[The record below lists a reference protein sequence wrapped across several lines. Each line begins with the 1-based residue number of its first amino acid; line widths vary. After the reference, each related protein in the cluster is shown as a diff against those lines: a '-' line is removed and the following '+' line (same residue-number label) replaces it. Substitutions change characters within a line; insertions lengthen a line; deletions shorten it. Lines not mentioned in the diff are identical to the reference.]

1 MARLLDANTVYAGLE
16 PKFTIELT
24 QIQLMQA
31 LNWYSQNK
39 DTKDAYKYASDY
51 FKKNFKMDI
60 VETIKEY
67 PSTFGWLCRIL
78 SNGGSLSIRN
88 QVYFDDKVE
97 EIKRAV
103 LEAKNKPKVVEPKST
118 TPVTTIQERMGEKI
132 AEVVGELEASIDD
145 YILSGFEK
153 MPAPYGI
160 MHDKTKGAYVP
171 KIVEVFK
178 KHRSEFDEVLTTED
192 EQLKEG
198 YSNFTKPQMKKLVAY
213 CDLIITDA
221 LKFAE
226 VAKTNRKPRKK
237 KQKSPDQLVSKMKC
251 LDKFE
256 ELKLESV
263 PAKDIIGALQLWV
276 YNTKTRKLGCYIAD
290 DAGGLSVKG
299 SSILNYTEHKS
310 VNKKLRKPEATLPEI
325 LKGGKVYLR
334 NALDGIKAVATPL
347 TGRINSDTILLRIVK

>member
-60 VETIKEY
+60 GETIKEY

-310 VNKKLRKPEATLPEI
+310 VNKKLRKPEVTLPEI

-347 TGRINSDTILLRIVK
+347 TGRINSDTILLRTVK

>member
-16 PKFTIELT
+16 PKFTKELT
-24 QIQLMQA
+24 ELDLMKT

-51 FKKNFKMDI
+51 FKKNLKMDI
-60 VETIKEY
+60 GETIKEY
-67 PSTFGWLCRIL
+67 PSTFGWLCRII

-88 QVYFDDKVE
+88 QVYFDDKVN
-97 EIKRAV
+97 EIKAAV
-103 LEAKNKPKVVEPKST
+103 IQAKSKPKIVEQKTT

-171 KIVEVFK
+171 KIVEIFK
-178 KHRSEFDEVLTTED
+178 RHRSEFDEVLTTED

-198 YSNFTKPQMKKLVAY
+198 YSNFTKPQIKKLVAY
-213 CDLIITDA
+213 CDTIITDA

-237 KQKSPDQLVSKMKC
+237 KQKSPDQLVAKIKY

-256 ELKLESV
+256 ELKLESI
-263 PAKDIIGALQLWV
+263 PPKDIIGSLQLWV
-276 YNTKTRKLGCYIAD
+276 YNTKTRKLGCYHAD

-310 VNKKLRKPEATLPEI
+310 VNKKLRKPEVTLPEI

-334 NALDGIKAVATPL
+334 NALDSIKAVASPL

>member
-60 VETIKEY
+60 GETIKEY

-78 SNGGSLSIRN
+78 SNGGSLSIKN

-310 VNKKLRKPEATLPEI
+310 VNKKLRKPEVTLPEI

>member
-60 VETIKEY
+60 GETIKEY

-325 LKGGKVYLR
+325 FKGGKVYLR

>member
-60 VETIKEY
+60 GETIKEY

-310 VNKKLRKPEATLPEI
+310 VNKKLRKPEVTLPEI

>member
-16 PKFTIELT
+16 PKFTKELT
-24 QIQLMQA
+24 ELDLMKT

-51 FKKNFKMDI
+51 FKKNLKMDI
-60 VETIKEY
+60 GETIKEY
-67 PSTFGWLCRIL
+67 PSTFGWLCRII

-88 QVYFDDKVE
+88 QVYFDDKVN
-97 EIKRAV
+97 EIKAAV
-103 LEAKNKPKVVEPKST
+103 IQSKSKPKIVEQKTT
-118 TPVTTIQERMGEKI
+118 TPVTTIQERMSEKI

-145 YILSGFEK
+145 YILSDFEK

-171 KIVEVFK
+171 KIVEIFK
-178 KHRSEFDEVLTTED
+178 RHRSEFDEVLTTED

-198 YSNFTKPQMKKLVAY
+198 YSNFTKPQIKKLVAY
-213 CDLIITDA
+213 CDTIITDA

-237 KQKSPDQLVSKMKC
+237 KQKSPDQLVAKMKY

-256 ELKLESV
+256 ELKLESI
-263 PAKDIIGALQLWV
+263 PPKDIIGSLQLWV
-276 YNTKTRKLGCYIAD
+276 YNTKTRKLGCYHAD

-310 VNKKLRKPEATLPEI
+310 VNKKLRKPETTLPEI

-334 NALDGIKAVATPL
+334 NALDSIKAVASPL

>member
-60 VETIKEY
+60 GETIKEY

-103 LEAKNKPKVVEPKST
+103 LGAKNKPKVVEPKLT

>member
-60 VETIKEY
+60 GETIKEY